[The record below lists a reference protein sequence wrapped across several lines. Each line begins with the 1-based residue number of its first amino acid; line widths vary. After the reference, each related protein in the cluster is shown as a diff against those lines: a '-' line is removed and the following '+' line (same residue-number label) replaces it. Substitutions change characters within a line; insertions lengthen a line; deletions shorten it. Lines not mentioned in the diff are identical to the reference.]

1 MGSLACKCIYLCNRF
16 YDFLQAAIAE
26 LIYKT
31 RLFASKP
38 EKE

>member
-1 MGSLACKCIYLCNRF
+1 MGSLAGKSKYLCNRF
-16 YDFLQAAIAE
+16 YDSLQAAIAE

-31 RLFASKP
+31 RLFTSKP